1 MAWGA
6 LEEGFD
12 QIKLAH
18 KPKHNLKRPIQ
29 RQLKERYAGATKG
42 PQNATIRS

>member
-18 KPKHNLKRPIQ
+18 KPKHNLKRPTQ
-29 RQLKERYAGATKG
+29 HEVKERYSGATKG
-42 PQNATIRS
+42 LQNETIRS